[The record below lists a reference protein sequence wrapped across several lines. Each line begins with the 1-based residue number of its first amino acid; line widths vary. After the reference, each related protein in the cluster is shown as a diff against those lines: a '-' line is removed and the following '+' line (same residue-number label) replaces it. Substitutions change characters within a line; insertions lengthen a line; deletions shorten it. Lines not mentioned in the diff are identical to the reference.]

1 MKTDAVGNP
10 ILDQYSEE
18 GFVDC
23 VLQIVNLAE
32 SPAHYHFHLMA
43 SHRGEVVGF
52 NVAVIKGIQSGFDA
66 DMNLEK
72 SHVYPRGVVFS
83 RSGPESDRLI
93 NGLSGLYGQTME
105 NLEMKDEESFTAIAL
120 HQGPIDMTEQ
130 AIKIKIFG
138 RDGPSDTEEEYYES
152 FFNLDLK
159 QQLVFWN
166 EKDQEY
172 RRPLILG
179 LAK

>member
-1 MKTDAVGNP
+1 
-10 ILDQYSEE
+10 
-18 GFVDC
+18 
-23 VLQIVNLAE
+23 
-32 SPAHYHFHLMA
+32 
-43 SHRGEVVGF
+43 
-52 NVAVIKGIQSGFDA
+52 
-66 DMNLEK
+66 
-72 SHVYPRGVVFS
+72 
-83 RSGPESDRLI
+83 
-93 NGLSGLYGQTME
+93 
-105 NLEMKDEESFTAIAL
+105 MKDEESFTAIAL